1 MLFSK
6 NFRIQPLCEDK
17 KGNVWISTS
26 SGLAC
31 YNRYSGEKYLVPE
44 ITQLI
49 TRAYEDKNGNIIAL
63 SADGLWFYN
72 PVKKIARNF
81 NEQDGIRLNIL
92 KMIISQKEFAY
103 SMIPFSSAT
112 PTAFL

>member
-1 MLFSK
+1 MLNKVDALTGKVKRILLFSK
-6 NFRIQPLCEDK
+6 NLRIQPLCEDK

-31 YNRYSGEKYLVPE
+31 YNRYSGERYLVPE

-63 SADGLWFYN
+63 SADGLWLYD
-72 PVKKIARNF
+72 PVKKV
-81 NEQDGIRLNIL
+81 
-92 KMIISQKEFAY
+92 
-103 SMIPFSSAT
+103 T
-112 PTAFL
+112 